1 MPLDLFLPFGGL
13 LQSIFRLR
21 DNSEAVG
28 VRKESINDLA
38 VVEESEIV
46 ELDDEDG
53 VLGTGVESKSPAS
66 SPGYLLLRSPLRS
79 LLLVSNNSTSESV
92 SSSISSS
99 DSPLTTELS
108 TYKICMSEVM
118 TQNE

>member
-13 LQSIFRLR
+13 LQSIFRLH

-38 VVEESEIV
+38 VVEASEIV

-53 VLGTGVESKSPAS
+53 VLGTGVESKSPAL
-66 SPGYLLLRSPLRS
+66 SPGYLLLRSPLFFPAI
-79 LLLVSNNSTSESV
+79 LFY
-92 SSSISSS
+92 
-99 DSPLTTELS
+99 S
-108 TYKICMSEVM
+108 TYYAQYFAQENLSCSLFLP
-118 TQNE
+118 

>member
-1 MPLDLFLPFGGL
+1 MLLHSLFWCYKFGVAGTGADLFLPFGGL

-53 VLGTGVESKSPAS
+53 VLGT
-66 SPGYLLLRSPLRS
+66 
-79 LLLVSNNSTSESV
+79 
-92 SSSISSS
+92 
-99 DSPLTTELS
+99 
-108 TYKICMSEVM
+108 
-118 TQNE
+118 